1 MARRRRNN
9 RRRRGRF
16 GVLYKLLSVL
26 VICGAIIA
34 ALTLFFRVDTVV
46 VTGQERYTQE
56 EIVAASGVEKGD
68 NLSLLNKNA
77 VRQRIQDALP
87 YIERVKRINRKLPD
101 TLLIEVEE
109 CGTPLAV
116 VQDGSAWLVSPLGK
130 IVEQLPAGQAEGYAV
145 IDGCQLLTPTVG
157 TKIALATEYNAKKE
171 SLLDLLAA
179 LEEAEMLDQVEAI
192 HLEDASTLTME
203 YGGRFLVEMPYRAD
217 YQRKLQTLR
226 LAVEKLETNQTGTI
240 QLLQEDRYAAN
251 FIPGNR

>member
-9 RRRRGRF
+9 RRRRGHF

-34 ALTLFFRVDTVV
+34 ALTLFFRVDTVA

-101 TLLIEVEE
+101 TLLIEVKE
-109 CGTPLAV
+109 CGDPLAV
-116 VQDGSAWLVSPLGK
+116 IQDGFAWLVSPGGK
-130 IVEQLPAGQAEGYAV
+130 IVEQRGASEAGDCPV
-145 IDGCQLLTPTVG
+145 ISGCQLLAPTVG
-157 TKIALATEYNAKKE
+157 TPLALATEYATQQQ
-171 SLLDLLAA
+171 SLLELLNA
-179 LEEAEMLDQVEAI
+179 LESAGMLDQVEGI
-192 HLEDASTLTME
+192 HLEDLSLLVMD
-203 YGGRFLVEMPYRAD
+203 YGGRFSVQMPYGAD
-217 YQRKLQTLR
+217 
-226 LAVEKLETNQTGTI
+226 
-240 QLLQEDRYAAN
+240 
-251 FIPGNR
+251 

>member
-1 MARRRRNN
+1 MLAICA
-9 RRRRGRF
+9 
-16 GVLYKLLSVL
+16 
-26 VICGAIIA
+26 VIIV
-34 ALTLFFRVDTVV
+34 ALTLFFRVETIV
-46 VTGQERYTQE
+46 VTGTERYTAE
-56 EIVAASGVEKGD
+56 EVIQASGVETGD
-68 NLSLLNKNA
+68 NLFLLNKPTVN
-77 VRQRIQDALP
+77 QRIRDALP
-87 YIERVKRINRKLPD
+87 YVERVKRINRKLPD

-157 TKIALATEYNAKKE
+157 TKIALATEYNAKKV